1 MGARYDK
8 LAASLRGIAA
18 EVGEKPRAVL
28 SVSGHWETPGFAV
41 MGAKEPGMVYD
52 YAGFPPFTY
61 TIRYPAPGAPEVAA
75 RVQELL
81 PGTRLDEQQGFDHGT
96 FAPLAV
102 MYPEADVPVL
112 QMSIR
117 ADYDV
122 EAHLEAGRALRA
134 LREEGVLI
142 VGSGLSY
149 HNLRLLGAAGAQ
161 PSRDFD
167 AWLGETLC
175 AYTGEAR
182 TARLRQWEQAPAA
195 RVAHPRE
202 DHLVPLLVAV
212 GAAEEEAATRIY
224 WEDTFFGAITV
235 SSYRFGAA

>member
-1 MGARYDK
+1 
-8 LAASLRGIAA
+8 
-18 EVGEKPRAVL
+18 
-28 SVSGHWETPGFAV
+28 
-41 MGAKEPGMVYD
+41 
-52 YAGFPPFTY
+52 
-61 TIRYPAPGAPEVAA
+61 
-75 RVQELL
+75 
-81 PGTRLDEQQGFDHGT
+81 
-96 FAPLAV
+96 
-102 MYPEADVPVL
+102 
-112 QMSIR
+112 
-117 ADYDV
+117 
-122 EAHLEAGRALRA
+122 
-134 LREEGVLI
+134 LI
-142 VGSGLSY
+142 LGSGLSY
-149 HNLRLLGAAGAQ
+149 HNLRMWGAAGGQ
-161 PSRDFD
+161 PLRGVD